1 MKFYSKEKNMQN
13 KITFIYDC
21 KPNET
26 WSTPLSLLNE
36 FKERGWET
44 EIVPIP
50 NGDDSA
56 LQLWIQQDT
65 PTDVVLFMDW
75 GRFDSKWL
83 DKNLKPN
90 SFWIQESGDDPQNF
104 ERNYPKANRFHYT
117 ITPDKVS
124 AEEYKICG
132 INADW
137 FPHWADTAV
146 QFPMNLEPEYV
157 GVTSRGRGGSEFLD
171 YLTHWAEGAIGNQNG
186 MNAEEHTKFL
196 NKGLMVIQNSRWK
209 EITRRIFEAMACG
222 KMVLTDNLPPETGLR
237 DMFIDGEDIVYY
249 DEMFD
254 CIEKMNYYN
263 ENEEERERIA
273 YNGMAKVIAN
283 HTQIQR
289 VDKLIEK
296 YKLWKNYQSA

>member
-1 MKFYSKEKNMQN
+1 M
-13 KITFIYDC
+13 KITFIYDH
-21 KPNET
+21 KPNEI

-65 PTDVVLFMDW
+65 PTDIVLFMDW

-83 DKNLKPN
+83 DKNLKPTA
-90 SFWIQESGDDPQNF
+90 FWIQESGDDPQNF

-117 ITPDKVS
+117 ITPDKQS
-124 AEEYKICG
+124 AQEYRNRG
-132 INADW
+132 INAEW
-137 FPHWADTAV
+137 VPHWADTAV
-146 QFPMNLEPEYV
+146 QFPMNLEPKYV
-157 GVTSRGRGGSEFLD
+157 AVSSRGRGGSEFLD
-171 YLTHWAEGAIGNQNG
+171 YLTNWAEGEIGNRNG
-186 MNAEEHTKFL
+186 MGPKEHTEFL
-196 NKGLMVIQNSRWK
+196 NSGLMVIQNSRWK
-209 EITRRIFEAMACG
+209 EITRRIFEGMACG
-222 KMVLTDNLPPETGLR
+222 KMVLTDNLPSETGLR

-249 DEMFD
+249 DDMFD
-254 CIEKMNYYN
+254 CIEKINYYN
-263 ENEEERERIA
+263 ENEEEREKIA

-296 YKLWKNYQSA
+296 FELWKNSQSA